1 MYVYV
6 CGLVKVRNCFNR
18 NLEPQEYR
26 NKYLIVVT
34 ENMLLLCLIIQET
47 RRKQRTEV
55 NPVYVCIPSPIDVCG
70 HDCLV

>member
-1 MYVYV
+1 MYSYV

-34 ENMLLLCLIIQET
+34 ENMLLLCLMIQET
-47 RRKQRTEV
+47 
-55 NPVYVCIPSPIDVCG
+55 
-70 HDCLV
+70 